1 MTTQYLIAYRR
12 KPHSAWTPVAI
23 VPFLNRAQV
32 IRLRVMKMRSL
43 PQDQVKIA
51 QVELPD

>member
-12 KPHSAWTPVAI
+12 KPHSAWTPVSI

-32 IRLRVMKMRSL
+32 IRLRVMKIRCL
-43 PQDQVKIA
+43 PQDQVKITP
-51 QVELPD
+51 VELPD